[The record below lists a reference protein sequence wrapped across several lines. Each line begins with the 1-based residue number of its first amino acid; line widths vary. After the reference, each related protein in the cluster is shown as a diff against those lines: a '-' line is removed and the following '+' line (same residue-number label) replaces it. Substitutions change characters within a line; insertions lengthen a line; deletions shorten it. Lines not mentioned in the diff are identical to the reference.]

1 MHIYSYL
8 EDKNTKRIVDIQSIE
23 EQIEFEMAREKQVK
37 LTIGGEIHA
46 LEMAKEKKKNDITK
60 EKETLRFLEL

>member
-1 MHIYSYL
+1 
-8 EDKNTKRIVDIQSIE
+8 
-23 EQIEFEMAREKQVK
+23 MAREKQVK